1 MNKIIHYVWLGG
13 QEKPSSV
20 ISCINTWRRLCPDW
34 KIIEWNENNFPI
46 NDFRWVKE
54 AILVKKYAFA
64 ADFIRLWALYQYG
77 RDCLKTHS
85 SQNVS

>member
-46 NDFRWVKE
+46 ND
-54 AILVKKYAFA
+54 
-64 ADFIRLWALYQYG
+64 
-77 RDCLKTHS
+77 
-85 SQNVS
+85 